1 MSELYKPAHA
11 YAFKLLEKWGE
22 LMDLGEQFRKNMLLG
37 IIDQE
42 LTMEYISRLTRLW
55 LELYPKI
62 KGRTDLDPEVV
73 KNFEQFRKYFEDP
86 TLLRDP
92 EEAQNL
98 FKFEEMLRWAIE
110 ELGITNIEE
119 D

>member
-1 MSELYKPAHA
+1 MGDFYKPAHA

-22 LMDLGEQFRKNMLLG
+22 LMDLSEDFRKNMLLG

-62 KGRTDLDPEVV
+62 RGRTDLDLKLV
-73 KNFEQFRKYFEDP
+73 KEFEQFKKYFEDP
-86 TLLRDP
+86 ILLKNP
-92 EEAQNL
+92 KEAQNL

-110 ELGITNIEE
+110 ELELTNIEE